1 MVSVRETVIAGTRRG
16 GMVGSRNRLGR
27 RGGWR
32 PALVLGLLLLEGLV
46 QAGPAEAQIFNFG
59 GSSSQSPAPAPAPGG
74 DFVPPDVL
82 TVPQLPMP
90 PNVNFV
96 IDDTVIVGNDDDWTG
111 QVILSAPYSV
121 VQMTQFFRAEMPG
134 MGWTETA
141 IVRARRTSISFVR
154 DQRVATVRITQQRDD
169 AKRTEVDI
177 VVSPS
182 LARFSAPANR

>member
-1 MVSVRETVIAGTRRG
+1 
-16 GMVGSRNRLGR
+16 
-27 RGGWR
+27 
-32 PALVLGLLLLEGLV
+32 VLGLLLAGLA

-121 VQMTQFFRAEMPG
+121 VQMTQFFRAEMPP